1 MPRKTRIRHS
11 GGGVA
16 DSPRQSHAQS
26 IGELA
31 DISMLQAISA
41 ELIPEHNIE
50 ALYEKIV
57 DAAVAIMGS
66 DYASMQMLFPERGS
80 GGELRLLA
88 FRGFNA
94 QAAKFWEWVRAD
106 SESTCGAALRTGKR
120 VIAADIANCEFMA
133 GSEDQRTYLQ
143 TGIRACQTT
152 PLIGR
157 GGNIVGMLSTHWRNP
172 HQPSERDFRLLDILA
187 RQAADLIERTR
198 NEQQLAKQAGLLD
211 LSSDAIIARDLEGR
225 ILYWNRGAERLYG
238 WTRDE
243 ALGKNI
249 HVFLKTQFPESL
261 QRISEEL
268 YRSGRWTG
276 ELVHSTRDGR
286 RITVLCRKALD
297 HPAQGNSAV
306 VLETNSDI
314 SERKRVEEELRQRS
328 AQYKTLLNQAPL
340 GVYLVDSE
348 LRIRQLNPIALPLF
362 GNIPG
367 LIGRDFDE
375 AIHILWSKEY
385 ADEVVRIFRH
395 TLETGEPYETREQAG
410 YRIDRNVTEHYEWR
424 VDRIPLPE
432 GGYGVVCYI
441 RDISAQ
447 VTARTVMQQQE
458 ERLRKTEKMAA
469 AGQLAASLAH
479 EINNPLLSVM
489 NALYLLNHRPGLD
502 GEARNLVT
510 TAESELARVARIVK
524 QSLSYYR
531 DGAVPRELDLSAI
544 VEESLQ
550 VFSDRFQREGVQL
563 KKKICPGMCIVGYAD
578 EVRQVIDNLLLN
590 AVEAAPNNGR
600 LAITVRPSRNWK
612 DHGQEGVRLTVADNG
627 CGIPKEHLARIF
639 EPFFTTKPEKGTGLG
654 LWVVR
659 GIVAKHD
666 GRISIRSREAERKG
680 GTVVSILWPSSS
692 QSSRTGRARSESA
705 A

>member
-1 MPRKTRIRHS
+1 MPQKTRAGHTGARS
-11 GGGVA
+11 G
-16 DSPRQSHAQS
+16 DLPHRSHAQT
-26 IGELA
+26 GAELA
-31 DISMLQAISA
+31 DIALLQAISA
-41 ELIPEHNIE
+41 ELIPESNIE

-57 DAAVAIMGS
+57 DAAVAVMRS

-80 GGELRLLA
+80 GGELHLLA
-88 FRGFNA
+88 FRGFNP

-133 GSEDQRTYLQ
+133 GSEDQQTYLQ

-152 PLIGR
+152 PLMGR
-157 GGNIVGMLSTHWRNP
+157 GGNVVGMISTHWRVP

-211 LSSDAIIARDLEGR
+211 LSSDAIIVRGLDGR

-238 WTRDE
+238 WTREE
-243 ALGKNI
+243 ALGKDL
-249 HVFLKTQFPESL
+249 HAFLNTQFPESL
-261 QRISEEL
+261 EQITEQLFRT
-268 YRSGRWTG
+268 GRWTG
-276 ELVHSTRDGR
+276 ELVHTTRDGR

-297 HPAQGNSAV
+297 RSVPGGPAV

-314 SERKRVEEELRQRS
+314 SERKRVEEQ
-328 AQYKTLLNQAPL
+328 
-340 GVYLVDSE
+340 V
-348 LRIRQLNPIALPLF
+348 
-362 GNIPG
+362 
-367 LIGRDFDE
+367 
-375 AIHILWSKEY
+375 
-385 ADEVVRIFRH
+385 
-395 TLETGEPYETREQAG
+395 REQ
-410 YRIDRNVTEHYEWR
+410 
-424 VDRIPLPE
+424 
-432 GGYGVVCYI
+432 
-441 RDISAQ
+441 
-447 VTARTVMQQQE
+447 E
-458 ERLRKTEKMAA
+458 EQLRRTEKMAA

-479 EINNPLLSVM
+479 EINNPLLAVT
-489 NALYLLNHRPGLD
+489 NALYLLNHHPD
-502 GEARNLVT
+502 VQGEAKNLVT
-510 TAESELARVARIVK
+510 TAESELARVSRIVK

-531 DGAVPRELDLSAI
+531 DGAVARELDLSAL

-563 KKKICPGMCIVGYAD
+563 KKRICPVMRIVGFVD

-590 AVEAAPNNGR
+590 AVEAMPSNGH
-600 LAITVRPSRNWK
+600 LAISVRPSRNWK
-612 DHGQEGVRLTVADNG
+612 EDGQEGVRLTLADSG

-666 GRISIRSREAERKG
+666 GRITIRSRAARAKG
-680 GTVVSILWPSSS
+680 GTVISILWPSDSHAA
-692 QSSRTGRARSESA
+692 RPPRARSESA